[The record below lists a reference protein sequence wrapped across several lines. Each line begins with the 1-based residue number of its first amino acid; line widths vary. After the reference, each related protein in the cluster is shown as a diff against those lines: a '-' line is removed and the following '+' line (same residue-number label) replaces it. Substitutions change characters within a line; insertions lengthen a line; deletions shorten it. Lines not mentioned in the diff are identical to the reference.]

1 MPEEL
6 TDDEAHILEQTLRT
20 LSIELP
26 EQLKMSEQGGKT
38 VELDQPSVGRLSR
51 IDAIAQQSVNKAG
64 LQRLRLRL
72 ARVSAAL
79 RRIDDDEY
87 GNCLVCE
94 EPIGFPRLS
103 VAPEVTTC
111 VICQEQREKT

>member
-6 TDDEAHILEQTLRT
+6 TDDEARILEQTLRT
-20 LSIELP
+20 LSVALP
-26 EQLKMSEQGGKT
+26 KQLKMSQQGGKT
-38 VELDQPSVGRLSR
+38 VELDQQSVGRLSR
-51 IDAIAQQSVNKAG
+51 IDAIAQQSVNQAG

-79 RRIDDDEY
+79 RRMEDDEY
-87 GNCLVCE
+87 GNCVLCE

-111 VICQEQREKT
+111 VTCQERRENT